1 MIPISSKA
9 EEFLQRV
16 RSAKTTAARLEQEMN
31 DLRRQWFQLS
41 ILQWGFP
48 RGEEN
53 PGRQRARE
61 IKTMFRMAND
71 AYLEITALPWRFSV
85 LASHLPEREGELLR
99 RYYLDGMTWEKAFE
113 GLCSDRN
120 GRQRG
125 RGLRD
130 RARQHFD
137 EAYQKNNE

>member
-99 RYYLDGMTWEKAFE
+99 RYYLDGMTWEKAFD
-113 GLCSDRN
+113 GLCSDRG

-125 RGLRD
+125 KGLRD
-130 RARQHFD
+130 RARRHFD
-137 EAYQKNNE
+137 EIFQQNNQ